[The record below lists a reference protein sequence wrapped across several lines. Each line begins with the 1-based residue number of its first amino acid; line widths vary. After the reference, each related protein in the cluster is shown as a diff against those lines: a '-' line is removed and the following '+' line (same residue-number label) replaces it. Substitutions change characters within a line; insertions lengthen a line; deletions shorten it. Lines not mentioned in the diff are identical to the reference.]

1 MDYFADLAVKLSI
14 FAILAT
20 SLNMSVGYTGLMSL
34 SHAGFMGVGAYT
46 FAILTTQSTNP
57 PPGAEMFN
65 LPYWPALLVAGIIAA
80 VAAIIVSPILRLR
93 GHFFVLATVTVQL
106 TMVQVLLSWKWMT
119 NGSLAIRDVPRP
131 SFLGHVVGSPQEF
144 LLFSVPVAIFLI
156 LVIRQLVQSP
166 YGRVLTTIRANPSVA
181 ESIGKNVGFVRLR
194 VFATTAFMAGIAG
207 GLFCSYVTVAAHTQ
221 FLVEFST
228 FILVMVVLGGSGR
241 WMGSIL
247 GVLGYILISEGVR
260 FIPGI
265 PPTMVGGVRTLLFA
279 GLLFLAMMY
288 RPQGLIGRYKLE

>member
-1 MDYFADLAVKLSI
+1 M
-14 FAILAT
+14 
-20 SLNMSVGYTGLMSL
+20 
-34 SHAGFMGVGAYT
+34 
-46 FAILTTQSTNP
+46 
-57 PPGAEMFN
+57 
-65 LPYWPALLVAGIIAA
+65 
-80 VAAIIVSPILRLR
+80 
-93 GHFFVLATVTVQL
+93 
-106 TMVQVLLSWKWMT
+106 
-119 NGSLAIRDVPRP
+119 
-131 SFLGHVVGSPQEF
+131 
-144 LLFSVPVAIFLI
+144 
-156 LVIRQLVQSP
+156 
-166 YGRVLTTIRANPSVA
+166 A

-241 WMGSIL
+241 WVGSIL

-265 PPTMVGGVRTLLFA
+265 PPTMVGGVRTMLFA